1 MAAFSLLSVLFKI
14 ATALAAWRYLTRCGA
29 PRRASASQPRIA
41 GRILFIESL
50 VSAFVF
56 VTNIAK
62 FSRAFDELALSSCSF
77 FASCSL
83 IAKAVDFSA
92 RHLSCLA
99 FGTLAELAGSGSVSE
114 TALD

>member
-1 MAAFSLLSVLFKI
+1 MPSHPSLQRGL
-14 ATALAAWRYLTRCGA
+14 
-29 PRRASASQPRIA
+29 
-41 GRILFIESL
+41 
-50 VSAFVF
+50 F

-92 RHLSCLA
+92 RHLGCFA
-99 FGTLAELAGSGSVSE
+99 FGALAKLLAASPLIDGFQERPAQTHFQSARFL
-114 TALD
+114 THQN